1 MQNNIFYEYDKYQYY
16 LNKMHP
22 ADNLSSKYSKN
33 HLQYTNMQNNI
44 LYKYDKYRYY
54 LQKMH
59 QPDNLSLNYS
69 KYHL

>member
-44 LYKYDKYRYY
+44 LYKYEKYQY
-54 LQKMH
+54 
-59 QPDNLSLNYS
+59 N
-69 KYHL
+69 